1 MRCFVAVELDESII
15 EAAGDLQDEL
25 REAADLDR
33 GQVKWVKPES
43 MHLTLKFLGDVDG
56 DRIED
61 ICEVVGK
68 VAQKHAGFKLEV
80 EGTGCFGKPAK
91 VLWIG
96 IAKSDELA
104 AMQKDISKALAKA
117 GWPEDERAFSSHL
130 TLCRIEGSFA
140 GRKLAEIADD
150 YKDTHFGSITVDS
163 VCVLE
168 SELGPTGARYT
179 LLKRCKLK
187 EE

>member
-1 MRCFVAVELDESII
+1 MRCFVAIELDESII

-25 REAADLDR
+25 REAADLER

-43 MHLTLKFLGDVDG
+43 MHLTLKFLGDVES
-56 DRIED
+56 DRISGISE
-61 ICEVVGK
+61 IVEG
-68 VAQKHAGFKLEV
+68 VARKHAGFKLEV
-80 EGTGCFGKPAK
+80 EGAGCFGRPAK

-96 IAKSDELA
+96 VAKDDKLTA
-104 AMQKDISKALAKA
+104 LQKDIEKALSKA
-117 GWPEDERAFSSHL
+117 GWAEEERPFTSHL
-130 TLCRIEGSFA
+130 TLCRIDSSFA

-150 YKDTHFGSITVDS
+150 YKDTHFGSISVDS
-163 VCVLE
+163 VCLFE
-168 SELGPTGARYT
+168 SELGPTGARHT

>member
-1 MRCFVAVELDESII
+1 MRCFIAIELDESVI

-33 GQVKWVKPES
+33 GEVKWVKPEA
-43 MHLTLKFLGDVDG
+43 MHLTLKFLGDVQE
-56 DRIED
+56 DRVT
-61 ICEVVGK
+61 EVCDVVAK
-68 VAQKHAGFKLEV
+68 VVQKHAGFKLEV
-80 EGTGCFGKPAK
+80 EGAGCFGKPAK

-96 IAKSDELA
+96 ISRSDELA
-104 AMQKDISKALAKA
+104 GLQKEVEKALAKA
-117 GWPEDERAFSSHL
+117 GWPEDERAFASHL
-130 TLCRIEGSFA
+130 TLCRINSSFA

-163 VCVLE
+163 VCVFE
-168 SELGPTGARYT
+168 SELGPTGPRHT

-187 EE
+187 ED

>member
-1 MRCFVAVELDESII
+1 VAIELDESII

-43 MHLTLKFLGDVDG
+43 MHLTLKFLGDVAD
-56 DRIED
+56 DRMAQV
-61 ICEVVGK
+61 CEIVAK
-68 VAQKHAGFKLEV
+68 VAQKHAGFRLEV
-80 EGTGCFGKPAK
+80 EGAGCFGKPAK

-96 IAKSDELA
+96 VAKNDMLA
-104 AMQKDISKALAKA
+104 ALQKDLEKALAKA
-117 GWPEDERAFSSHL
+117 GWPEEERAFSSHL
-130 TLCRIEGSFA
+130 TLCRIDSAFA

-163 VCVLE
+163 VCIFE
-168 SELGPTGARYT
+168 SELGPTGPRYT